1 MNLSI
6 QKTNTMRDYIHAPN
20 RRRHRRV
27 NWPSVGLYLIA
38 TILSVAV
45 YAGLIVA
52 AGLVIA
58 KWIP

>member
-1 MNLSI
+1 
-6 QKTNTMRDYIHAPN
+6 MRDYIHAPN
-20 RRRHRRV
+20 RRRRRHRRV
-27 NWPSVGLYLIA
+27 NWPAVGLYLIA
-38 TILSVAV
+38 TILSVAI